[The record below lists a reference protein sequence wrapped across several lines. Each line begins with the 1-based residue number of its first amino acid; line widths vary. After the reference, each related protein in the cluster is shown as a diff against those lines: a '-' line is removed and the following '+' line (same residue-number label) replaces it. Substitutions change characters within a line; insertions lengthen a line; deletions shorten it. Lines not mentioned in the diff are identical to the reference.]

1 MVSGDTEP
9 GAGAVGAQAELYR
22 RVIGAGVAVSSE
34 VALDRVLERIVA
46 AACELTGARYG
57 ALGVLDPTR
66 SELEQFVTVGLT
78 DEERA
83 RLGVLPRG
91 RGVLGALIRDA
102 RPLRLRDLCEDPRS
116 VGFPPGHPPMHSF
129 LGVPVIIRGAPYG
142 NLYLTEKEGG
152 EFTDADVEA
161 VGLLAAQAATAV
173 EHARMMHAARRWTS
187 HLEALNE
194 IGEALVG
201 ETDLDHLLVMIVD
214 HLRRLVDARLV
225 YIALAEAGDGLRVVA
240 TAGDAKNLLGA
251 SIPPSTKT
259 ARVLARGQS
268 ERVDSTIDD
277 HEVDLFAVPNHRRI
291 DMEAGLWIPL
301 MVGGERLG
309 IIVVGDK
316 LAADRRFSE
325 DDLRLAEAFGH
336 RASIAI
342 DHSRR
347 VHHTTLA
354 AILDAQET
362 ERARL
367 SRELHDQTGQALT
380 SILLGLTLIGTAT
393 TFEEVKVQSEGMKQ
407 VAKEALGHVRRVAV
421 ELRPPALDDFGL
433 AAALNHMA
441 DTVAES
447 SGIDVQLAV
456 TLPDATR
463 LSSPIETATYR
474 IAQEALT
481 NAVKYAQAAHISITI
496 IHHDG
501 FVTLLVED
509 DGCGFSP
516 PDVPAQHLGLRGMHE
531 RVAIL
536 GGDLDIYSTPTTGTT
551 IRARIPTHAD
561 T

>member
-1 MVSGDTEP
+1 
-9 GAGAVGAQAELYR
+9 
-22 RVIGAGVAVSSE
+22 
-34 VALDRVLERIVA
+34 
-46 AACELTGARYG
+46 
-57 ALGVLDPTR
+57 
-66 SELEQFVTVGLT
+66 
-78 DEERA
+78 
-83 RLGVLPRG
+83 
-91 RGVLGALIRDA
+91 
-102 RPLRLRDLCEDPRS
+102 
-116 VGFPPGHPPMHSF
+116 MHSF